1 MALFDRRR
9 RSTLA
14 SLTPRLTRLRLETY
28 AATPT
33 KRQYAPLSPS
43 VECTRFLCNCIMLT
57 LLGRTHLDREL
68 FEAILSLPTTLEA
81 LYLVF
86 ASASPPLP
94 LPCSSHCRLHRA

>member
-1 MALFDRRR
+1 M
-9 RSTLA
+9 
-14 SLTPRLTRLRLETY
+14 
-28 AATPT
+28 
-33 KRQYAPLSPS
+33 
-43 VECTRFLCNCIMLT
+43 MLT

-94 LPCSSHCRLHRA
+94 LPCSSHCRLHHA

>member
-28 AATPT
+28 AANPT

-43 VECTRFLCNCIMLT
+43 VECTMQL
-57 LLGRTHLDREL
+57 HD
-68 FEAILSLPTTLEA
+68 
-81 LYLVF
+81 VD
-86 ASASPPLP
+86 SPWQDAP
-94 LPCSSHCRLHRA
+94 